1 MADELLWAMTAAG
14 NAIAIWKGR
23 SISASRRGAAPAC
36 AGARDPYGAV
46 LGTASMSASNCGAVI
61 WSWSSMSSSNPGGG
75 GRLLSPA
82 ACRAGLS
89 PNQRSLAGFP
99 RCMKRKIWSTRCI
112 GADNALCSELR
123 SGKLPLPYAA
133 GAASG
138 GGEPVRFASTAS
150 RQENGREFLRQPK
163 PQLLTGQELMFFSG
177 TRLTLKL
184 YAGSRLVPAL
194 FAGPPRRTTPG

>member
-1 MADELLWAMTAAG
+1 MVFSNMSTAQRRARSRCQASWRRMADELPWAMTAAG

-36 AGARDPYGAV
+36 ADARGPFGAV
-46 LGTASMSASNCGAVI
+46 LTISSLSASNCGALI
-61 WSWSSMSSSNPGGG
+61 WAWSSMSSSNPGGG

-112 GADNALCSELR
+112 GAGDTLCSELR
-123 SGKLPLPYAA
+123 TGKLPLPYAA

-138 GGEPVRFASTAS
+138 RGEPVRLALSSLKAGERPGVPQATGSPGFLP
-150 RQENGREFLRQPK
+150 GR
-163 PQLLTGQELMFFSG
+163 S
-177 TRLTLKL
+177 
-184 YAGSRLVPAL
+184 
-194 FAGPPRRTTPG
+194 

>member
-1 MADELLWAMTAAG
+1 MADELPWAMTAAG

-23 SISASRRGAAPAC
+23 SIHVSRRGAAPAC
-36 AGARDPYGAV
+36 AGARGPSGAV
-46 LGTASMSASNCGAVI
+46 RGTASMSASNCGAVI

-138 GGEPVRFASTAS
+138 RGEPVHLALSSLMAGERPGVPQATGSPGFLP
-150 RQENGREFLRQPK
+150 GR
-163 PQLLTGQELMFFSG
+163 S
-177 TRLTLKL
+177 
-184 YAGSRLVPAL
+184 
-194 FAGPPRRTTPG
+194 